1 MKTIQNITIA
11 LLLTLNIACQNK
23 KSMPEIEENIP
34 ELWEEMC
41 NAPQGYPIEVYEGG
55 LEKRDSQGNI
65 TNYKGLNG
73 KLSSGELGW
82 GSDGGGTGGGNFVPT
97 HLSCTWLSYAENVF
111 YNIDCAIDHDK
122 ILKLFQEGYPNLS
135 WFRNDGRRVKSYYNS
150 IITGFAPGG
159 VVVIW
164 LSGAGKQ
171 VEIGRYKGSKHIVDP
186 EEIAG
191 LEQEVHVL
199 FEKDFRDAVMSD
211 PAVVPLKVQKA
222 NQGKPIP
229 YGLWD
234 TYRNRYSWRPIF
246 ELQDN
251 GVFDFAHATMINGE
265 IEQLFDITLK
275 ENKFKKRGLP
285 KLINIYWKDKDN
297 QGYGANDIEF
307 DEKEVKEA
315 FDVIYKDNKE
325 LEAEL
330 VFTVNQAN
338 NFVTVMLVHDNVK
351 IRLPKTKVEVF
362 KLSK

>member
-1 MKTIQNITIA
+1 MKTIQNLVLAI
-11 LLLTLNIACQNK
+11 LLTLSSACQNK
-23 KSMPEIEENIP
+23 NNTAMPEIEENIP
-34 ELWEEMC
+34 ESWEEMC

-55 LEKRDSQGNI
+55 LEKRDAKGNI

-111 YNIDCAIDHDK
+111 YNIDCVIDHDK
-122 ILKLFQEGYPNLS
+122 MLKLFQEGYPDS
-135 WFRNDGRRVKSYYNS
+135 MWFLNDGRRVKSYYNS

-171 VEIGRYKGSKHIVDP
+171 LEIGRYKGIVVEMNP
-186 EEIAG
+186 NEKELEEMG
-191 LEQEVHVL
+191 YPVRNL
-199 FEKDFRDAVMSD
+199 FDLKYRKFIMTNA
-211 PAVVPLKVQKA
+211 AVVPAEVQKA

-251 GVFDFAHATMINGE
+251 GVFGTAYFEMINGE
-265 IEQLFDITLK
+265 KDELFDVSLQ
-275 ENKFKKRGLP
+275 ENKFTKRAIP
-285 KLINIYWKDKDN
+285 KLINMGWVNKTKKEYAAEIV
-297 QGYGANDIEF
+297 F
-307 DEKEVKEA
+307 DEQEVKDA
-315 FDVIYKDNKE
+315 FDAIYRDNKE

-338 NFVTVMLVHDNVK
+338 NFVTVILVNNEVK
-351 IRLPKTKVEVF
+351 IRLPKTKIKVY
-362 KLSK
+362 